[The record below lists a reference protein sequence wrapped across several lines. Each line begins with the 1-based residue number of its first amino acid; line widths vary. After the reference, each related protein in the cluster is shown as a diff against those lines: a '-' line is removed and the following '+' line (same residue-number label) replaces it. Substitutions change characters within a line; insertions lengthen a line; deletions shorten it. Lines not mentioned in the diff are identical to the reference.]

1 MRLLQNWTA
10 ALVASF
16 VLGGAAFADV
26 TVSQSND
33 PAAVGGASLGG
44 RMTQLLGAEKSA
56 VGQVAPTRLSAMADG
71 VAVPKP
77 AKPGD
82 KAAVPAA
89 IDYADG
95 FLATLPEA
103 SGDEQWQCLAQ
114 ALYHE
119 ARGETVKGEFAVA
132 EVILNRVDSPQYP
145 NSVCGVV
152 NQGGNGGCQFSFTC
166 DGYSDRIREQ
176 GAWIQAGKIAR
187 LMLDGAPR
195 DLTMGA
201 THFHTR
207 GVSPDWSRR
216 FDRTAS
222 IGAHLFYRQ

>member
-89 IDYADG
+89 IDYDEG
-95 FLATLPEA
+95 FLATLPAA